1 MQGEGS
7 GDGGNTYGMRRL
19 YVGPVAAVA
28 LDSNDDFW
36 LQRQRGAKP
45 FFTIDSN
52 NNNRQN

>member
-45 FFTIDSN
+45 FFY
-52 NNNRQN
+52 NRF